1 MGLEGQVDRSRRSD
15 GWFQEVGWM
24 SLEGQLDGSRGQME
38 GPGVQTDWYKR
49 MIKKFVLKG

>member
-24 SLEGQLDGSRGQME
+24 SLEGQLDGSRRSDGWFQE
-38 GPGVQTDWYKR
+38 YKR
-49 MIKKFVLKG
+49 IGTNG

>member
-24 SLEGQLDGSRGQME
+24 SLEGQLDGSRRSDGRS
-38 GPGVQTDWYKR
+38 GDD
-49 MIKKFVLKG
+49 KKIVLKG